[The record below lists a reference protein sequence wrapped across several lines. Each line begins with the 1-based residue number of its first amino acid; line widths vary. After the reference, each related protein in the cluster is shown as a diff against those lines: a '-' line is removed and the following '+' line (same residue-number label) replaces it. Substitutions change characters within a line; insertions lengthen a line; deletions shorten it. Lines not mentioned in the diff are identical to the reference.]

1 VKNLKIYVKNM
12 LGNSIKFFLI
22 NYWKSIDKKIFF
34 CFFLLF
40 FLGLFFSFSSTS
52 SLAGERLNKDYY
64 FFFTKHFLFTLLAVI
79 IMFLISIIKTE
90 LFIKFAVPLFCISF
104 FLLALVP
111 IIGVEVKGAKRWID
125 LYLFRLQPIEIL
137 KPLFIL
143 MTVKILTYEK
153 LKNSQIKY
161 ILSFILLSCV
171 IILLIDQ
178 PDLGQSILIIG
189 SWISVVF
196 VSGVSLIYLLIF
208 LSIFLISF
216 GSLLFFLPEKFG
228 YIINRLITFFSPNQ
242 GDQFQT
248 TSALEAI
255 KLGGLTGQGMGEGIL
270 KESVPE
276 AHTDYVIA
284 VISEEYGSLSSIMLL
299 TIFLYISFRIIK
311 NCFNQDNE
319 FLKISLS
326 GLATLL
332 IFQTF
337 IHAGVNTNLLP
348 TTGMTLP
355 FLSYGG
361 SSLIGSAIL
370 AGLVLNYTKD
380 KAYLY
385 D

>member
-1 VKNLKIYVKNM
+1 MLKN
-12 LGNSIKFFLI
+12 SFKFFLV
-22 NYWKSIDKKIFF
+22 NYWRNIDKKILF
-34 CFFLLF
+34 CFLILF

-64 FFFTKHFLFTLLAVI
+64 FFFTKHLLFTFIALI
-79 IMFLISIIKTE
+79 IMILISIIKTE
-90 LFIKFAVPLFCISF
+90 FIIRYTLHIFIISF
-104 FLLALVP
+104 VLLALVP
-111 IIGVEVKGAKRWID
+111 IIGVEVKGAKRWLD
-125 LYLFRLQPIEIL
+125 LYFFRLQPIEIL

-143 MTVKILTYEK
+143 LTVKILTFEK
-153 LKNSQIKY
+153 LKDTQIKY
-161 ILSFILLSCV
+161 ILSFIILSSV

-178 PDLGQSILIIG
+178 PDLGQSILLIG
-189 SWISVVF
+189 SWVATVF
-196 VSGVSLIYLLIF
+196 ISGVSLIYMFLFFLLFFVF
-208 LSIFLISF
+208 LGSI
-216 GSLLFFLPEKFG
+216 LFFLPEKFG
-228 YIINRLITFFSPNQ
+228 YVINRLVTFFDPSQ
-242 GDQFQT
+242 GDKFQSS
-248 TSALEAI
+248 SALDAI

-284 VISEEYGSLSSIMLL
+284 VISEEYGSIVSIIIL

-311 NCFNQDNE
+311 NCFNQENQ

-361 SSLIGSAIL
+361 SSLIGSAII
-370 AGLVLNYTKD
+370 AGLVLNYTKN
-380 KAYLY
+380 KVYLY